1 MRFLLVLKQKKN
13 ADAFLE
19 TMGALAARGHSVT
32 VAVQDSDDKRD
43 ERLTA
48 AAAQTGLAII
58 RCPSARIDQW
68 SGIASLV
75 RRLRDSVHY
84 LKPSMRSAA
93 KLRTRALER
102 LRQDLQIDID
112 TPALA
117 GGLQTIPADHVQR
130 LDAVFALAEQSL
142 PTDPLFDQFLETERP
157 DVLLVSPL
165 VHFGPAQ
172 ADLVA
177 SARRRRIP
185 VWMLLYS
192 WDNLSTKGCLHR
204 FPDRI
209 FAWNEEQ
216 RREARALHGYPPDRV
231 VVVGA
236 PRFDGFF
243 ALRPLLTRESFHNPL
258 GLDAERATL
267 LYVCSSRFVS
277 EHELPFIRRWLGALR
292 QSTFAELR
300 DCNVVVRPHPD
311 IPLLPA
317 DLRMTRHRWADAPE
331 LAAKIAR
338 PFGDDRAVVL
348 QTDFAN
354 PQGLFESIT
363 HSTAV
368 VGLNTTAEL
377 EAAIVGRPVFT
388 IVANDP
394 DVDGQSSTLHFHY
407 LTKERGGIVS
417 MTPTLADHIAQL
429 GGALSRPADAAPIRA
444 FVESFL
450 RPLGIDKPV
459 APLFAEA
466 LERTA
471 MAPTTDARAAE
482 ETSSTAAPD
491 LEAATLLKRDD
502 NRAVVPLAC
511 DGEPPLHVYVTPT
524 VERVA
529 DAAGVP
535 VDQSTID
542 WLEQEVAIGDVV
554 YDVGAGIGEYVLVA
568 ARRRGAV
575 VVAFE
580 PGFAV
585 YGQLCDNVL
594 LNGCEATVIPIPIAL
609 AARDGL
615 AEIKYAPG
623 KAGELGYTVRD
634 DIEWRV
640 KHRGKNRP
648 YLQPAC
654 LTRLDTVVKRYGLP
668 EPHHLRVSPMISAE
682 AVLAGATETLALRSL
697 KTLCLA
703 VPTDKAALVSDR
715 LAAQGWVPT
724 VHEGRESEIRLI
736 IGRIR
741 AVSAR

>member
-48 AAAQTGLAII
+48 AAAQTGLTII
-58 RCPSARIDQW
+58 RCPSARIDEW

-84 LKPSMRSAA
+84 LQPALQSAA
-93 KLRTRALER
+93 KLRARAIQR
-102 LRQDLQIDID
+102 LRQDVQIDID

-117 GGLQTIPADHVQR
+117 NGLQSIPPDHVQR
-130 LDAVFALAEQSL
+130 LDTVFALAEQSL
-142 PTDPLFDQFLETERP
+142 PTDPLFDEFLGTERP

-177 SARRRRIP
+177 SARRLRIP

-216 RREARALHGYPPDRV
+216 RREAKALHSFPPDRV

-243 ALRPLLTRESFHNPL
+243 ALRPLLTREAFHEPL
-258 GLDAERATL
+258 GLDAARATL

-277 EHELPFIRRWLGALR
+277 EHELPFIQRWLGALR
-292 QSTFAELR
+292 QSTSAALR
-300 DCNVVVRPHPD
+300 DCNVLVRPHPD

-317 DLRMTRHRWADAPE
+317 DLRMTRHRWPDAPD

-338 PFGDDRAVVL
+338 PFDDDRAVVL
-348 QTDFAN
+348 QTDFAH
-354 PQGLFESIT
+354 PQGLYESIT

-388 IVANDP
+388 IVADDP

-417 MTPTLADHIAQL
+417 MAATLADHIAQL
-429 GGALSRPADAAPIRA
+429 GDALSRPADPAPIRT

-450 RPLGIDKPV
+450 RPLGMDNPV
-459 APLFAEA
+459 APLFAET

-471 MAPTTDARAAE
+471 MASTDASATAE
-482 ETSSTAAPD
+482 TVSAGSAPD
-491 LEAATLLKRDD
+491 LEAASPLKRGDH
-502 NRAVVPLAC
+502 RTVAALAC
-511 DGEPPLHVYVTPT
+511 DGVPPLHVYVTPT

-529 DAAGVP
+529 TASGVP

-542 WLEQEVAIGDVV
+542 WLNQEVRVGDVV

-580 PGFAV
+580 PGYAV
-585 YGQLCDNVL
+585 FGQLCDNVL
-594 LNGCEATVIPIPIAL
+594 LNGCEATVVPVPIAL
-609 AARDGL
+609 AARDAL
-615 AEIKYAPG
+615 AEIKYIQGQP
-623 KAGELGYTVRD
+623 GELGYAVRD
-634 DIEWRV
+634 DVEWRV
-640 KHRGKNRP
+640 KHRGKNKP

-654 LTRLDTVVKRYGLP
+654 LARLDTVVEQYRLP
-668 EPHHLRVSPMISAE
+668 SPHHLRISPLMSAD
-682 AVLAGATETLALRSL
+682 AVLAGATATLALPTLR
-697 KTLCLA
+697 TLCLGA
-703 VPTDKAALVSDR
+703 HAKEAAER
-715 LAAQGWVPT
+715 FRPA
-724 VHEGRESEIRLI
+724 
-736 IGRIR
+736 
-741 AVSAR
+741 SARYTVTSVGPPEGGHDVRPQPLA